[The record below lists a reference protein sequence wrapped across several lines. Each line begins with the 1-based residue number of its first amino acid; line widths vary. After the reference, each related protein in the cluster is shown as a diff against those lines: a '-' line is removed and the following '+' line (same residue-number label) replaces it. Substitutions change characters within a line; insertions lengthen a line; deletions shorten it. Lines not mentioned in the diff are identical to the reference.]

1 MGESKPKDRLTRLR
15 ALVAAD
21 LTPLRRHPDFRR
33 FLFGRGASFF
43 GAMITEVAIP
53 FQAYQLTH
61 SSLVVGAIGAV
72 ELVPLV
78 AFAFLG
84 GAIADWADRRKV
96 VVITQAV
103 MLLTALVLLANAVF
117 LGMAHR
123 TAALVVLFAIG
134 AVRAATTSIQRPST
148 EAILPRLVD
157 RDELVAAA
165 ALGSIQ
171 MNTAVIAGPALGGVL
186 IAAFGLPAAY
196 GVDVLTFVLSLTL
209 LASVRSVPAPEGA
222 ERPSLRGIGE
232 GIRYAL
238 SRQELIGTYT
248 VDMVAMFFGMPMAL
262 FPALAER
269 LGGATVL
276 GLLYAAPSVGS
287 LIASAT
293 SGWASRVHRHGLA
306 IVVAA
311 SGWGLAIA
319 AFGLA
324 PTVPLA
330 LFFLALAGA
339 ADMISG
345 VFRMAVWNQTIPDSL
360 RGRLAGIELISYSS
374 GPALSGV
381 ESGIV
386 ATLFSPVVSV
396 VSGGLVCVVGALAL
410 AAALPRFLRYDNR
423 VPLEAPSPTS
433 T

>member
-1 MGESKPKDRLTRLR
+1 M
-15 ALVAAD
+15 AAD
-21 LTPLRRHPDFRR
+21 ITPLRRHRDFRL

-53 FQAYQLTH
+53 YQAYQLTH

-72 ELVPLV
+72 ELVPLI

-84 GAIADWADRRKV
+84 GAIADWADRRLV
-96 VVITQAV
+96 VLITQSL
-103 MLLTALVLLANAVF
+103 MLVTAAILLLNAIF
-117 LGMAHR
+117 LNASR
-123 TAALVVLFAIG
+123 PTAALVVLFLVGAI
-134 AVRAATTSIQRPST
+134 RAAVTSIQRPSV
-148 EAILPRLVD
+148 EAMLPRLVD
-157 RDELVAAA
+157 RDELVAAG

-171 MNTAVIAGPALGGVL
+171 MNTAIIVGPALGGVL
-186 IAAFGLPAAY
+186 IALFGLPAAY
-196 GVDVLTFVLSLTL
+196 GVDVFTFVLSLAL
-209 LASVRSVPAPEGA
+209 LGGVRSIPAPEGA
-222 ERPSLRGIGE
+222 ERPSLRGIGV

-262 FPALAER
+262 FPALADR
-269 LGGATVL
+269 LGGPSVL

-293 SGWASRVHRHGLA
+293 SGWANRVHRHGLA

-311 SGWGLAIA
+311 SGWGLAIV

-324 PTVPLA
+324 PSVPLA

-345 VFRMAVWNQTIPDSL
+345 VFRTAVWNQTIPDSL

-381 ESGIV
+381 ESGVV

-396 VSGGLVCVVGALAL
+396 VSGGIACVIGAIALAVL
-410 AAALPRFLRYDNR
+410 LPKFTRYDNR
-423 VPLEAPSPTS
+423 LAIPTPK
-433 T
+433 

>member
-1 MGESKPKDRLTRLR
+1 M
-15 ALVAAD
+15 AAD
-21 LTPLRRHPDFRR
+21 ITPLRRHRDFRL
-33 FLFGRGASFF
+33 FLFGRGASYF
-43 GAMITEVAIP
+43 GSMITEVAIP
-53 FQAYQLTH
+53 YQAYQLTH

-78 AFAFLG
+78 SFAFLG
-84 GAIADWADRRKV
+84 GAIADWADRRLV
-96 VVITQAV
+96 VLVTQSL
-103 MLLTALVLLANAVF
+103 MLLTAALLLLNAVF
-117 LGMAHR
+117 LNRTHL
-123 TAALVVLFAIG
+123 TAALVILFVIG
-134 AVRAATTSIQRPST
+134 AIRAAVTSVQRPSVD
-148 EAILPRLVD
+148 AMLPRLVD
-157 RDELVAAA
+157 RAELVAAG
-165 ALGSIQ
+165 ALSSIQ
-171 MNTAVIAGPALGGVL
+171 MNTAIIAGPALGGVL
-186 IAAFGLPAAY
+186 IAVFGLPAAY
-196 GVDVLTFVLSLTL
+196 GVDVATFLLSLAL
-209 LASVRSVPAPEGA
+209 LGGIGSLPAPPGS

-262 FPALAER
+262 FPALADR
-269 LGGATVL
+269 LGGPSVL

-287 LIASAT
+287 LMASAT
-293 SGWASRVHRHGLA
+293 SGWANRVHRHGLA

-311 SGWGLAIA
+311 SGWGVAIA

-324 PTVPLA
+324 PSVPLA

-345 VFRMAVWNQTIPDSL
+345 VFRMAVWNQTIPDAL

-381 ESGIV
+381 ESGVV

-396 VSGGLVCVVGALAL
+396 VSGGVACVIGAVVL
-410 AAALPRFLRYDNR
+410 AAALPKFLSYDNR
-423 VPLEAPSPTS
+423 LPIP
-433 T
+433 